1 MSKNEIKTAV
11 TYISL
16 DSLREGVGA
25 SQVLAYIEKLRVDFN
40 MTLISFEKVTP
51 TTDDIARLKLK
62 GVNWKPISFGRY
74 GVFGGTQRFIKL
86 LRLIPK
92 NEVVHARSDL
102 AAFASLIVNTRYVIW
117 DCRAL
122 LADQR
127 RAILGWSQ
135 FSFKFALM
143 RFIEFFVAKRSA
155 KIIVITKS
163 VVPILMK
170 RYKLNVE
177 KMTHI
182 TTCVDRSRFFTSPL
196 PQGQVIALISGTLSD
211 AYDFKLMNL
220 IIQELRNQ
228 CSLKVIISLGE
239 GHGLNWNQLLYD
251 EVIRK
256 SYYEMPNVISQ
267 SSFGLSIWKKDLGVA
282 LTSVASTKSAEFLS
296 CGRPLIVNRNQ
307 GDIGRIVEEED
318 VGVATV
324 GSSEQ
329 EIKAYCKSILQTIG
343 SPDIESRCSSVA
355 ERYFDLDQGV
365 TSLANVYHRLEELK
379 FDRKYR
385 Y

>member
-1 MSKNEIKTAV
+1 
-11 TYISL
+11 
-16 DSLREGVGA
+16 
-25 SQVLAYIEKLRVDFN
+25 
-40 MTLISFEKVTP
+40 
-51 TTDDIARLKLK
+51 
-62 GVNWKPISFGRY
+62 
-74 GVFGGTQRFIKL
+74 
-86 LRLIPK
+86 
-92 NEVVHARSDL
+92 
-102 AAFASLIVNTRYVIW
+102 
-117 DCRAL
+117 
-122 LADQR
+122 
-127 RAILGWSQ
+127 
-135 FSFKFALM
+135 
-143 RFIEFFVAKRSA
+143 
-155 KIIVITKS
+155 
-163 VVPILMK
+163 
-170 RYKLNVE
+170 
-177 KMTHI
+177 
-182 TTCVDRSRFFTSPL
+182 
-196 PQGQVIALISGTLSD
+196 
-211 AYDFKLMNL
+211 MNL